1 MQMSK
6 IKECLENLQDVL
18 AQKYDYEKQVEELP
32 RNFENKKEILET
44 MERSFFEKKTE
55 YEAQKAKVLALR
67 AEYDTAERTKEA
79 GEKSM
84 DEITNHRDFEI
95 LEKQINDA
103 KAKSDEIKGK
113 LHNEER
119 RLEELND
126 SLTRETEIIDDTKKE
141 NAEFEAE
148 LNAKLS
154 EFNEK
159 IVKLSEE
166 EKSISE
172 IIADDEVV
180 SKFQRIIKRNAH
192 GIVALR
198 GTVCTGCNMMLPKQ
212 FSNNVRH
219 SFDQDDGNIFFCPY
233 CSRVLYYERAD
244 DEEDEME
251 ASLGE
256 AGSLAEALEEYEKDN
271 SDSDSA
277 DHDGEGNGGDDGY
290 SY

>member
-172 IIADDEVV
+172 TIADDEVV

>member
-159 IVKLSEE
+159 IVKLAEE

-172 IIADDEVV
+172 TIADDEVV

-277 DHDGEGNGGDDGY
+277 EHDGEGNGGDDGY

>member
-1 MQMSK
+1 MQMSM
-6 IKECLENLQDVL
+6 IKEYLENLQDVL
-18 AQKYDYEKQVEELP
+18 AQKYDFEKQIEELP
-32 RNFENKKEILET
+32 RNFENKKEYLET
-44 MERSFFEKKTE
+44 MKRSYIEKNAE
-55 YEAQKAKVLALR
+55 YESQKATVLALR

-119 RLEELND
+119 RLAELKD
-126 SLTRETEIIDDTKKE
+126 KLSVDEEIIKDTEKE
-141 NAEFEAE
+141 NSDSEAE

-154 EFNEK
+154 EYNER
-159 IVKLSEE
+159 IAKLSEE

-172 IIADDEVV
+172 AIADDEVV
-180 SKFQRIIKRNAH
+180 SKFQRIIRRNAH

-271 SDSDSA
+271 SDSESA
-277 DHDGEGNGGDDGY
+277 EHDGEGNVGEDGY